1 MVRQNYG
8 RSREKLPENYN
19 CILLRLAIQLVIIT
33 RQVICHLRR
42 QFESV
47 VVEEEKEAL
56 ILATTLGHACML
68 LLRAHSGKWKI
79 VVLLQPVPAAC
90 VVIYVVDMVEQP

>member
-1 MVRQNYG
+1 M
-8 RSREKLPENYN
+8 
-19 CILLRLAIQLVIIT
+19 
-33 RQVICHLRR
+33 
-42 QFESV
+42 